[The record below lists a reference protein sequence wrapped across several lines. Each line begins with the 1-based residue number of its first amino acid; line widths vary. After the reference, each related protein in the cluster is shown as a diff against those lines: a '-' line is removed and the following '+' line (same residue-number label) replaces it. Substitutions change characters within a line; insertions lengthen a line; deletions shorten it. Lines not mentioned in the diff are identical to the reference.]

1 MLHASYQISTSKVL
15 YVSTFKCTAMWD
27 WEWEFLPYEK
37 FSLHSFKKKIFF
49 KDIAANHNY
58 AKTLTPFYVSF
69 EKIIGYL
76 GDMGNLCE
84 LIKRYISSI

>member
-1 MLHASYQISTSKVL
+1 MHHTRLALQKYYMLALSNAQQCGIGNGNFFPMKNLVFI
-15 YVSTFKCTAMWD
+15 VS
-27 WEWEFLPYEK
+27 
-37 FSLHSFKKKIFF
+37 KKKLFF
-49 KDIAANHNY
+49 KDIPANHNY